1 MSNTTNNVSTF
12 DINNLKYEFKVDR
25 ERFTVEYGGV
35 LFHACTQYTAKTV
48 LDKSRELG
56 KFSGGTGSQGYQ
68 RFNLWYGITAKVLA
82 KCLNREFME
91 ILVSPI
97 RKHVSR
103 YCFNS
108 INCNMVQA
116 KHIHKV
122 KPILDQCEDD
132 GIENIAPI
140 CLLLKANPSECKAQL
155 GKSLWKTLC
164 KNSLTK
170 NVLIYKQATKS
181 IAWNYEYNTVGI
193 IKNQLELLNSFK
205 SKHLKRGNNIRGTE
219 VGRFDRYGLW
229 VNNTGGSY
237 NLALDTDRMS
247 KDLNEKFS
255 LKWSPTKM
263 QKMHD
268 RYSLTL
274 QKQREE
280 ELLKRQAEHNTQW
293 EAVERYL
300 PCDTIELDGYVATLI
315 KTPLELHREGEAMH
329 HCVGSYASSVKSGDY
344 LVYSITKD
352 GERVSTLG
360 MIHTKVVKTL
370 EGNVKLGGISTL
382 TTKDFSEV
390 VAVDQHYG
398 KHNSKVIEETPLQL
412 ANLVVESLN
421 KLLEEN
427 TNNE

>member
-1 MSNTTNNVSTF
+1 MNLRRDTVENTTNSVSTF

-25 ERFTVEYGGV
+25 EKFTVEYGGII
-35 LFHACTQYTAKTV
+35 FDAYTQYTAKEV
-48 LDKSRELG
+48 AKYCG
-56 KFSGGTGSQGYQ
+56 MGTGKLNYAN
-68 RFNLWYGITAKVLA
+68 FNTKYGITAKVLA

-91 ILVSPI
+91 VLVSPI
-97 RKHVSR
+97 LKHVSR

-108 INCNMVQA
+108 INCNMVQV

-140 CLLLKANPSECKAQL
+140 CLLLKANPSECKAKL

-170 NVLIYKQATKS
+170 NVLIYKQATKNS
-181 IAWNYEYNTVGI
+181 MWDYMHIPTTD
-193 IKNQLELLNSFK
+193 IKTQLELLNSFK
-205 SKHLKRGNNIRGTE
+205 SKYLKRGNNIRGTE
-219 VGRFDRYGLW
+219 VGQFDKYGLW

-237 NLALDTDRMS
+237 NLARDTGHMS
-247 KDLNEKFS
+247 KALNEKFS

-268 RYSLTL
+268 RYSLAL

-280 ELLKRQAEHNTQW
+280 KLLRKQAEHNTTW

-300 PCDTIELDGYVATLI
+300 PCDTIELNGYIATLI

-360 MIHTKVVKTL
+360 LFKTEVV
-370 EGNVKLGGISTL
+370 
-382 TTKDFSEV
+382 TTASGRAIRGEELDFYDV

-421 KLLEEN
+421 RLMKKH
-427 TNNE
+427 